1 MFIVFKIYRG
11 EIPMKLNLLFIVMDL
26 LTILA
31 YPFVFVYDKLRQFS
45 KLKEV
50 HSEQFTGH
58 ISQLDKRKL

>member
-1 MFIVFKIYRG
+1 
-11 EIPMKLNLLFIVMDL
+11 MKLNVIFIVIDL

-31 YPFVFVYDKLRQFS
+31 YPFVFVYNKLRKFS

-58 ISQLDKRKL
+58 IR

>member
-1 MFIVFKIYRG
+1 
-11 EIPMKLNLLFIVMDL
+11 MKLNAIFIVMDL

-31 YPFVFVYDKLRQFS
+31 YPFVIVYNKLRQFS

-58 ISQLDKRKL
+58 ISQSNIRK